1 MKIEKMC
8 SKQDLI
14 SNLKKA
20 ASYSKIEH
28 LKKLAEYIQ
37 IEIDLPNLKE
47 QLLIK
52 NYEIEIKNGKYY
64 IVEQQS
70 KFDSEK
76 NIWETLEKNIIAEIP
91 IEEVEKIIL

>member
-20 ASYSKIEH
+20 AGYSKIEH

-64 IVEQQS
+64 IVEQES

-76 NIWETLEKNIIAEIP
+76 NVWETLEKNIIAEIP